1 MFQEL
6 LQIGGKN
13 GWCGVCLKDA
23 SQWSYGYCPYGRK
36 PPPDRSLIT
45 RVKRAKH
52 WGFCSDLCNIDIRA
66 NTLQETQLTVLTEQD
81 CAGFNSSALSYRQD
95 GELCAGNKMPYPMM
109 RVYIRKKLRRPIDG
123 RKYTFIPREDEMNT
137 VNTQLIFHNGMKSYL
152 KEHSFYFIASAS
164 SHLG

>member
-1 MFQEL
+1 ML

-123 RKYTFIPREDEMNT
+123 RKYTFIPTKDKMNT
-137 VNTQLIFHNGMKSYL
+137 VNKHLNFQNWVKSYL
-152 KEHSFYFIASAS
+152 KEHSC
-164 SHLG
+164 